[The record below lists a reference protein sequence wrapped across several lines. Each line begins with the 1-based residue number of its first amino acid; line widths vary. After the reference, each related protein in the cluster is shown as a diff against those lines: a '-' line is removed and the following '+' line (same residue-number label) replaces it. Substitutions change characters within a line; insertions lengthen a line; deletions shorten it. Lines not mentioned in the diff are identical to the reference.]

1 MTIANKKI
9 VDNPTFVRLYP
20 VMIDKPVPSE
30 SALALLRNRSMASA
44 AQEEIEKLI
53 LSGELRAG
61 AKIGEAEMALRLGI
75 SRGPVR
81 EAFRGLEEV
90 GLVRFEKNRGV
101 FVREID
107 LAHADENYV
116 VRGALEA
123 LAGRILAEK
132 ISDQEVRELRGIVKR
147 MEKAVAQDEV
157 AEYAA
162 LNHALHRRIIE
173 MAGNAKLT
181 EFYGRITKELML
193 FRRRSLAPYPTLDEH
208 RDIVEAIAAHDLVG
222 ASQAMLNHVEN
233 ARQRILAA
241 YAP

>member
-1 MTIANKKI
+1 MTNKA
-9 VDNPTFVRLYP
+9 
-20 VMIDKPVPSE
+20 VPSE

-53 LSGELRAG
+53 LSGELAAG

-75 SRGPVR
+75 SRGPIR

-107 LAHADENYV
+107 LAQADQNYV

-123 LAGRILAEK
+123 LAARILAEK
-132 ISDQEVRELRGIVKR
+132 ISDDEVRELRAVIKR
-147 MEKAVAQDEV
+147 MEKAVARDAA

-162 LNHALHRRIIE
+162 LNLGLHRSIFE
-173 MAGNAKLT
+173 MAGNTKLM
-181 EFYGRITKELML
+181 EIYDRITKELML
-193 FRRRSLAPYPTLDEH
+193 FRRRSLAPHPTLDEH
-208 RDIVEAIAAHDLVG
+208 RDIVEKIAAHDSAG
-222 ASQAMLNHVEN
+222 ASQAMLDHVES
-233 ARQRILAA
+233 ARLRILAA
-241 YAP
+241 YAQ